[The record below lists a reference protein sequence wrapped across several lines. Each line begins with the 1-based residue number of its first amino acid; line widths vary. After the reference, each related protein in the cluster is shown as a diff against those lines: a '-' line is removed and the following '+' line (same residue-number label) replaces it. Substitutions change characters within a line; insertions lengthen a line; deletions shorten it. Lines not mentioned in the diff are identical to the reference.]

1 MVQGITLPSALES
14 QIEGQVIQPSDSHY
28 EQLRLTWNRLIDQ
41 RPALIVVAANPADVS
56 AAVRFA
62 RENDL
67 PVAVQST
74 GHGVTVPADGA
85 LLLVTSQLKDLRIDA
100 GAQTAWLGAGLQ
112 WGEVLEQTQAVG
124 LAPLAGSSPTVSVT
138 GYTLGGGYG
147 WLGRK
152 YGLAA
157 DSVLSFEM
165 VDANG
170 NVLQISEDH
179 HSDLFW
185 GLRGGGGSFGVI
197 TSMQVRLY
205 PVTHVYAGNLLYP
218 AEQARQVLQHYR
230 EWVVSAPD
238 ELTSSIALMNLPPL
252 PEVPEFLRGKS
263 IVMVRGCYAGD
274 TPSGEKLLDHW
285 RSWQAPMVDLW
296 GEMPF
301 TRMVEISMDPVE
313 PMPSNHS
320 GAFLKDLNDAAIDT
334 LIQYAYPPGGPPPLV
349 MVEARHFGGAVAH
362 VGAWYECLQPSRRGL
377 PVVCGDRCLY
387 PRNVRS
393 PDRPYGCH
401 AERSG
406 TGVNWGCLPELP
418 GRPGRPPEGEG
429 WFFGGNVPAFAGP
442 QGPGGPG
449 EPLPLR
455 VSYSAHNTGLKI
467 ISITLIRVQL
477 VSAEPFF
484 VVHDMDL
491 RDRIRLD
498 SLDLMVYNL
507 KPAFRIITRMSK
519 YVF

>member
-1 MVQGITLPSALES
+1 MVQGITFPPTLES

-28 EQLRLTWNRLIDQ
+28 DQSRLAWNRLVDQ
-41 RPALIVVAANPADVS
+41 RPALIVVAANTADVS
-56 AAVRFA
+56 AAVRYA

-67 PVAVQST
+67 SVAVQST

-85 LLLVTSQLKDLRIDA
+85 LLLVTSQLKNLRIDA

-170 NVLQISEDH
+170 DVLQVSEDQ

-205 PVTHVYAGNLLYP
+205 PVTQVYAGNLLYP

-230 EWVVSAPD
+230 EWVASAPD

-301 TRMVEISMDPVE
+301 TRMAEISTDPVE

-349 MVEARHFGGAVAH
+349 MVEARHFGGAVARLAPGTNAFSH
-362 VGAWYECLQPSRRGL
+362 RDSAFLLFAVTAAFTPEMYAAQTAHMDAMLNDLEPVLTGGVYLNFLEGPAARRKVKDGFSVETYQRLQALKARVDPQNRFRFG
-377 PVVCGDRCLY
+377 Y
-387 PRNVRS
+387 
-393 PDRPYGCH
+393 H
-401 AERSG
+401 I
-406 TGVNWGCLPELP
+406 
-418 GRPGRPPEGEG
+418 PPTSQ
-429 WFFGGNVPAFAGP
+429 A
-442 QGPGGPG
+442 
-449 EPLPLR
+449 
-455 VSYSAHNTGLKI
+455 
-467 ISITLIRVQL
+467 
-477 VSAEPFF
+477 
-484 VVHDMDL
+484 
-491 RDRIRLD
+491 
-498 SLDLMVYNL
+498 
-507 KPAFRIITRMSK
+507 
-519 YVF
+519 